1 MELLPLNLSD
11 KATFNLYLK
20 KKPHILSNYSF
31 ENSFIWRGLFDVRW
45 ALINEKFCLF
55 FKNEVGCF
63 MNMPPLG
70 GLDPETIKT
79 CFEIMEDFNHNR
91 EISRIENIEPL
102 DLVFFKEGNF
112 RLYEKTQEYIVAQED
127 MGSLKGEKLK
137 HKRSLY
143 NFFIK
148 NYKETFRNY
157 EEKDR
162 QDVLRLYEDWMRERM
177 SKNSDSIYQAMLKDN
192 FKALSEMLV
201 HFGNLKFL
209 AKVAECDRGIRGFI
223 SGFTLN
229 PGLFCINF
237 EIADLKFQGL
247 AQFIFC

>member
-1 MELLPLNLSD
+1 
-11 KATFNLYLK
+11 
-20 KKPHILSNYSF
+20 
-31 ENSFIWRGLFDVRW
+31 
-45 ALINEKFCLF
+45 
-55 FKNEVGCF
+55 

-127 MGSLKGEKLK
+127 MSSLKGEKFK

-148 NYKETFRNY
+148 NYKGTLRDY

-162 QDVLRLYEDWMRERM
+162 QEVLDLYENWMRERM
-177 SKNSDSIYQAMLKDN
+177 SKNSDPIYQAMLKDN
-192 FKALSEMLV
+192 FTAFVQMLAY
-201 HFGNLKFL
+201 FRDLKFL
-209 AKVAECDRGIRGFI
+209 AKVVACEGAIRGFI
-223 SGFTLN
+223 AGCPLK

-237 EIADLKFQGL
+237 EIADLKFKGL
-247 AQFIFC
+247 AQFIFSEFSKQLSSYPHINIMDDSGIENIKQTKLSYRPIKTISSYTALMNA